1 MFNTKINSDG
11 TTGEKMKGQT
21 AKHQMLLVHQED
33 WAFLDRGEILLN
45 VQKCYHY
52 PQEFHNDDEMILL

>member
-1 MFNTKINSDG
+1 
-11 TTGEKMKGQT
+11 
-21 AKHQMLLVHQED
+21 MLLVHQED

-45 VQKCYHY
+45 VQKFYHY